1 MRFLADLVMHLTSV
15 ENYTS
20 TLIKMLI
27 GLVLQMFLDDIVGSD
42 LGSFVLPEYSGPGFA
57 G

>member
-15 ENYTS
+15 GNYTS
-20 TLIKMLI
+20 MLIKMLI
-27 GLVLQMFLDDIVGSD
+27 GLVLQMFLDDTVGSN